1 MKKLLSFIA
10 LLFVAG
16 VLFTACMQNPNI
28 DVAEISLSNG
38 TWYIITKSNSTYEDS
53 ETGEG
58 VVFKSKEVEQL
69 CNISDGKGTFK
80 SVKTVETF
88 SVKLP
93 SGTKPDTLYKVKE
106 QLESKK
112 DPDAEVTI
120 KDTTVTMQ
128 LNKQASA
135 EELAAANAEPFS
147 AVNMEKNYPEKATIK
162 TNKKRNKY
170 TVSFKKSIASGNFTE
185 EKYEVTFV
193 KK

>member
-1 MKKLLSFIA
+1 MKKLLSFIV

-38 TWYIITKSNSTYEDS
+38 TWYIITKSNSTFEADAIK
-53 ETGEG
+53 
-58 VVFKSKEVEQL
+58 VVKTKDVEQL

-80 SVKTVETF
+80 SVKTVDTY
-88 SVKLP
+88 SVQLP
-93 SGTKPDTLYKVKE
+93 SGVKTDQLIQVKQE
-106 QLESKK
+106 LESKK

>member
-147 AVNMEKNYPEKATIK
+147 AVNMEKITLKKQPSKQTKKETNIQFRSKKALHQATSP
-162 TNKKRNKY
+162 KKNTKLPL
-170 TVSFKKSIASGNFTE
+170 
-185 EKYEVTFV
+185 
-193 KK
+193 

>member
-38 TWYIITKSNSTYEDS
+38 TWYIITKSNSTFEADAI
-53 ETGEG
+53 T
-58 VVFKSKEVEQL
+58 VVKTKDVEQL

-80 SVKTVETF
+80 SVKTVDTY
-88 SVKLP
+88 SVQLP
-93 SGTKPDTLYKVKE
+93 SGVKTDQLIQVKE
-106 QLESKK
+106 ELESKK

>member
-38 TWYIITKSNSTYEDS
+38 TWYIITKSNSTFEADAK
-53 ETGEG
+53 T
-58 VVFKSKEVEQL
+58 VVKTKEIEQL

-80 SVKTVETF
+80 SVKTVDTY
-88 SVKLP
+88 SVQLP
-93 SGTKPDTLYKVKE
+93 SGVKIIQVKE
-106 QLESKK
+106 ELESKK